1 MIHQYVSYYWAGVVY
16 SIEQVVLQH
25 LFFLA
30 YTSYIFCL
38 HWLNLDR
45 MHNLNSFFN
54 PDYAPILSK

>member
-30 YTSYIFCL
+30 YTSYIF
-38 HWLNLDR
+38 
-45 MHNLNSFFN
+45 SFFN